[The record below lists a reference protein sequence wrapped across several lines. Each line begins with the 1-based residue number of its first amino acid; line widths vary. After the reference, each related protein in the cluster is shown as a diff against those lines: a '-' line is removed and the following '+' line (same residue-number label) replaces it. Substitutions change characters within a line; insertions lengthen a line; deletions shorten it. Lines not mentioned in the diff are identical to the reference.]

1 MAPLIEQVV
10 MDSNKVK
17 VAYHFFI
24 LYCQKNASF
33 FDEVIVF
40 M

>member
-10 MDSNKVK
+10 LDSNKVK
-17 VAYHFFI
+17 VAYNFFI
-24 LYCQKNASF
+24 LYCKKSF